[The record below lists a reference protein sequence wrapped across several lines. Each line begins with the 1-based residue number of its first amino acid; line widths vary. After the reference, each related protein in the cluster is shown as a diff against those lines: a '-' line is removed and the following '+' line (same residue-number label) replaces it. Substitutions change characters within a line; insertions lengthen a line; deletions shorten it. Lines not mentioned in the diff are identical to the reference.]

1 MEGAARWSPRSAPG
15 SRAENDDAVWATVPA
30 PCAARDPWDD
40 QGDVFGACL
49 RCHGRV
55 GLWGFAHAIPTR
67 RVLAGFDPVTRDNRR
82 VILQEWL
89 AEAFAMW
96 GIAAVL
102 SVVTAIGGSEAAV
115 SSWAYR
121 ATAGLLVALAVLTAL
136 TGARTPVLWFKICPF
151 VGRAAARREFVVA
164 SGAV

>member
-1 MEGAARWSPRSAPG
+1 MSSVLAYVAA
-15 SRAENDDAVWATVPA
+15 
-30 PCAARDPWDD
+30 AA
-40 QGDVFGACL
+40 
-49 RCHGRV
+49 V

-89 AEAFAMW
+89 AEAFAVW

-102 SVVTAIGGSEAAV
+102 IVVTAISGSEAAV
-115 SSWAYR
+115 SSWVYR
-121 ATAGLLVALAVLTAL
+121 AIAGLLVALAVLTAL

-151 VGRAAARREFVVA
+151 VLTGAAALLLVA
-164 SGAV
+164 SSS